1 LRLGSVHLTENPTES
16 NIVVHVIVK
25 PGSFGYAETV
35 QRLSDA
41 LEERGLTV
49 FARVDHAGAAR
60 EAGLDLPDEEVIL
73 FGNPKAGTPLMQA
86 DPRIGIE
93 LPLRILIWQGS
104 DHVMLGY
111 RDPQE
116 AAAGYD
122 VADQAEALAAM
133 AKLLGQLVAIASGTL
148 R

>member
-1 LRLGSVHLTENPTES
+1 
-16 NIVVHVIVK
+16 
-25 PGSFGYAETV
+25 
-35 QRLSDA
+35 
-41 LEERGLTV
+41 
-49 FARVDHAGAAR
+49 
-60 EAGLDLPDEEVIL
+60 LDLANEEVIL
-73 FGNPKAGTPLMQA
+73 FGNPKAGTPLLQA

>member
-1 LRLGSVHLTENPTES
+1 
-16 NIVVHVIVK
+16 VILK
-25 PGSFGYAETV
+25 PSSFGYAETV
-35 QRLSDA
+35 RRLRDA
-41 LEERGLTV
+41 LEDRGLTI

-73 FGNPKAGTPLMQA
+73 FGNPKAGTALMQA

-104 DHVMLGY
+104 DRVILRY
-111 RDPQE
+111 RDPEE

-122 VADQAEALAAM
+122 VADQKAALAAM
-133 AKLLGQLVAIASGTL
+133 AELLGQLVATVSGP
-148 R
+148 